1 MAGRQVRWSQ
11 DAERDLD
18 AIVGYIAHENA
29 VNALRILDRLHARAR
44 SLASL
49 STRGRRIPELAGTT
63 VPPLRELIEGPW
75 RILYAI
81 DGATVLVVAV
91 VDSRR
96 NIDAWFAQRFA
107 SDFGHE

>member
-18 AIVGYIAHENA
+18 AIVGYIASDSA
-29 VNALRILDRLHARAR
+29 VNALRILDRLHSRAR
-44 SLASL
+44 SLESL
-49 STRGRRIPELAGTT
+49 STRGRHVPELAAANA
-63 VPPLRELIEGPW
+63 PSLRELIEGPW
-75 RILYAI
+75 RILYTI

-96 NIDAWFAQRFA
+96 NLEDWLAQRLA
-107 SDFGHE
+107 PDSGS